1 MSLEDREFHQG
12 PWQIPIANVKP
23 GSKAVAEF
31 NNDSAQFVFLISTRA
46 GGVGLNITAANK
58 VVIFDPNWNPSYD
71 LQAQDRAYRIGQTR
85 DVEVFRLISAG
96 TIEEIVYAR
105 QIYKQQQANIGYGA
119 SEERRYF
126 SGVQGDHKN
135 QGELFGLKNLF
146 SFQENTILKEIVNKT
161 NVAESRAG
169 VAVAGLEGTEDDDDE
184 FEEDPDGE
192 NALSQLAAIVAGEK
206 SKQEKS
212 K

>member
-1 MSLEDREFHQG
+1 M
-12 PWQIPIANVKP
+12 
-23 GSKAVAEF
+23 
-31 NNDSAQFVFLISTRA
+31 
-46 GGVGLNITAANK
+46 
-58 VVIFDPNWNPSYD
+58 
-71 LQAQDRAYRIGQTR
+71 
-85 DVEVFRLISAG
+85 
-96 TIEEIVYAR
+96 
-105 QIYKQQQANIGYGA
+105 
-119 SEERRYF
+119 
-126 SGVQGDHKN
+126 QGDHKN

-206 SKQEKS
+206 SKLEKS